1 MYSSSVLSAAWV
13 VGLSAAAALP
23 VTSQPSAIVSGYT
36 NADAGFPQTPSPL
49 SGVPTSFGKNSPV
62 EAINTA
68 PPKPGQSGAAP
79 PRVVSELTGPTSH
92 GPYKGPAPTT
102 MGPLANS
109 PLASTIPALGPNP
122 TATYYN
128 PQGVLLNQQPAIG
141 VPKGMLRV
149 SVDLAPIQTNNLRWS
164 GNEWHASKIYGRERL

>member
-1 MYSSSVLSAAWV
+1 MYSSPIFSVACVASLA
-13 VGLSAAAALP
+13 AAAALP
-23 VTSQPSAIVSGYT
+23 ATSQSQPSAIVSGYT

-49 SGVPTSFGKNSPV
+49 SGVPTSFGKNSQI

-79 PRVVSELTGPTSH
+79 PRVASVLTGPTSH

-102 MGPLANS
+102 TGALMNS
-109 PLASTIPALGPNP
+109 PEAKTIPALGPDP

-128 PQGVLLNQQPAIG
+128 PEGVLLNQQPAVG
-141 VPKGMLRV
+141 VPKGRYSIM
-149 SVDLAPIQTNNLRWS
+149 SEI
-164 GNEWHASKIYGRERL
+164 